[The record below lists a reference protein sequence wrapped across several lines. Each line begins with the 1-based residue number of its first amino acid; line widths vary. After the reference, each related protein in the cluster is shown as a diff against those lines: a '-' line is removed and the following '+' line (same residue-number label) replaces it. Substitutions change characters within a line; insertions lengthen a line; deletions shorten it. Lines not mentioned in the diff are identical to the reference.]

1 MSFTTVLGV
10 MIGSAMLVLAIS
22 FGVTGNEM
30 LVIEEPWGIFVNLSG
45 LLIVLGGVIAAT
57 FISFPAQMIGRV
69 FHSLIV
75 VFKRELPSPRRYIAE
90 ITRLAALARAGR
102 FGIGARNPEYQKP
115 LSKGRDSN
123 ACR

>member
-10 MIGSAMLVLAIS
+10 MIGGGMLILAIA

-30 LVIEEPWGIFVNLSG
+30 LVIDEPWGIFVNLSG

-75 VFKRELPSPRRYIAE
+75 VFSESWHL
-90 ITRLAALARAGR
+90 LADISLRSLVLQPLLAPVG
-102 FGIGARNPEYQKP
+102 
-115 LSKGRDSN
+115 
-123 ACR
+123 

>member
-10 MIGSAMLVLAIS
+10 MIGGGMLILAIA

-30 LVIEEPWGIFVNLSG
+30 LVIDEPWGIFVNLSG

-75 VFKRELPSPRRYIAE
+75 VFKCLPMNFPLMRLLRSCANELSLDCALKWKSHNFSEQWRNFLPH
-90 ITRLAALARAGR
+90 LA
-102 FGIGARNPEYQKP
+102 
-115 LSKGRDSN
+115 
-123 ACR
+123 